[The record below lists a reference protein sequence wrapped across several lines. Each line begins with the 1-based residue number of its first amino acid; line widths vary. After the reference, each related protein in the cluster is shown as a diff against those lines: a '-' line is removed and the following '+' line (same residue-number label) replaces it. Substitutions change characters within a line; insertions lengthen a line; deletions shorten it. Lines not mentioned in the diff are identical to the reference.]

1 MSERVHHQR
10 TFRAPPGS
18 VEIVLVRH
26 GKTVP
31 YVEGNPFP
39 LKDGHGD
46 PDLAP
51 EGVMQAK
58 ALAERLA
65 SWSLEAVYV
74 TPLRR
79 TLQTAQPLLDATGM
93 EAIVEPDLREVYLGE
108 WEGGVWRKKIADG
121 DPLVVEVFTRRR
133 WDVIP
138 GAESNE
144 SFAARVRAA
153 VERIANAHP
162 SSRVL
167 VRRPRRDHRGDLR
180 TSRRYLVLPLPFG
193 GQRVDIPRGRGPARL
208 VPALLQR
215 HRAPRLPR
223 RGLIHSAPAGG
234 GGVER
239 RFVGPRSIS

>member
-1 MSERVHHQR
+1 M
-10 TFRAPPGS
+10 
-18 VEIVLVRH
+18 VRH

-167 VRRPRRDHRGDLR
+167 VVAHGGTIAEICAQAAG
-180 TSRRYLVLPLPFG
+180 TSCFHFLSADNASIS
-193 GQRVDIPRGRGPARL
+193 RV
-208 VPALLQR
+208 V
-215 HRAPRLPR
+215 
-223 RGLIHSAPAGG
+223 
-234 GGVER
+234 
-239 RFVGPRSIS
+239 VGPHGWFLRCFNDTAHLDSLDAG